1 MRICFAY
8 EEKRLDYIIWYS
20 FARIIHPKLVRG
32 RVLDKDEVVYHFFKR
47 CQMKKVTTEYTTIE
61 KAQIKHE
68 SRRLFNGFDVQCS
81 VALSSFASFEQDKL
95 SVSIDYFFVSW
106 SSHGL

>member
-20 FARIIHPKLVRG
+20 FTRIIVRG
-32 RVLDKDEVVYHFFKR
+32 RVLDKDEVVYHFFKL

-61 KAQIKHE
+61 KA
-68 SRRLFNGFDVQCS
+68 
-81 VALSSFASFEQDKL
+81 
-95 SVSIDYFFVSW
+95 
-106 SSHGL
+106 

>member
-20 FARIIHPKLVRG
+20 FTRIIVRG
-32 RVLDKDEVVYHFFKR
+32 RVLDKDEVVYHFLKR

-61 KAQIKHE
+61 KA
-68 SRRLFNGFDVQCS
+68 
-81 VALSSFASFEQDKL
+81 
-95 SVSIDYFFVSW
+95 
-106 SSHGL
+106 

>member
-20 FARIIHPKLVRG
+20 FTRIIVRG

-61 KAQIKHE
+61 KA
-68 SRRLFNGFDVQCS
+68 
-81 VALSSFASFEQDKL
+81 
-95 SVSIDYFFVSW
+95 
-106 SSHGL
+106 